1 LKAKHCTD
9 PAIGELS
16 MPFPEHPGQI
26 KIVDLFRGTSKMTP
40 IADVPESRRF
50 VYLKNGIETHDPS
63 EATERVPI
71 VEVRMLSLDERGNL
85 VAPEIAYK
93 VRIDEFG
100 PDNRPLRSTIMRRE
114 K

>member
-1 LKAKHCTD
+1 LKAKHRTD

-26 KIVDLFRGTSKMTP
+26 RIVDLFRGTSKMAP

-71 VEVRMLSLDERGNL
+71 VEVRMLSLNERGNL